1 MSTPLL
7 QIRNV
12 SKTFYD
18 KKNIVHALDDVS
30 LDIERGEIFGLLG
43 PNGAGK
49 TTLSNIIATLNP
61 PTSGKIFMDGVSIYD
76 DLVQY
81 RKDLGY
87 CPQHPNLNPDF
98 TLRENLEF
106 DGQLFGF
113 TQQAIKD
120 KIDQLVVMF
129 KLEKYLSFSSRQLS
143 GGYLRRFGIAR
154 ALMHNPKFVILDE
167 PTVGL
172 DPHIRRQV
180 WACIKQLKQEGITT
194 ILTTHYLDEA
204 ELLSDRICLLNKG
217 KLLLIDTPKGL
228 REKHDNK
235 SLEEVFVHLFDE
247 KE

>member
-1 MSTPLL
+1 MSSPLL

-12 SKTFYD
+12 SKTFQV
-18 KKNIVHALDDVS
+18 KKNIVQALTDIS
-30 LDIERGEIFGLLG
+30 LDIERGEVLGLLG

-61 PTSGKIFMDGVSIYD
+61 PTSGEILMDGKSIYQD
-76 DLVQY
+76 IVQY
-81 RKDLGY
+81 RNMLGY
-87 CPQHPNLNPDF
+87 CPQHPNLNANF

-106 DGQLFGF
+106 DGLLFGLSK
-113 TQQAIKD
+113 QEIKD
-120 KIDQLVVMF
+120 KLDQVVEMF
-129 KLEKYLSFSSRQLS
+129 KLEKYLEFNSMQIS

-180 WACIKQLKQEGITT
+180 WKCIQMLKKEGITV

-204 ELLSDRICLLNKG
+204 ELLSDRICFLDKG
-217 KLLLIDTPKGL
+217 KLLFVDTPQALK
-228 REKHDNK
+228 EKHGNK
-235 SLEEVFVHLFDE
+235 SLEDVFVQLFE
-247 KE
+247 EE